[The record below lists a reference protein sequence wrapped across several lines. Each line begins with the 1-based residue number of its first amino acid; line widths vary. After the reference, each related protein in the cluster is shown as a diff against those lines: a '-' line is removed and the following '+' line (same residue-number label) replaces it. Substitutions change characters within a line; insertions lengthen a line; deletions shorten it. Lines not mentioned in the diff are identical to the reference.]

1 MNLFK
6 SYLILAFTLL
16 SFSLLAQ
23 EGTLRGT
30 IIDKETGETLPFATV
45 VLQGTTTGTQ
55 TDLDGKFFLKLPVG
69 KHNIECMYT
78 GYADQLFSD
87 VEILAG
93 EVTTMDISM
102 GTGAVKIDEIVVE
115 AKKIT
120 NTEAAINTIRRKS
133 SNILDGISSQLISR
147 SGDGDAGEIAKRV
160 TGVSIEG
167 GKHVYVRGL
176 GDRYTKTILNGMAIP
191 GLDPD
196 RNAVQ
201 MDIFP
206 SNLIN
211 NLLVY
216 KTFTPDLAGD
226 FTGGIVN
233 IVTKDFPDTRTMDF
247 AASFGYNPNVHF
259 NRDFILNE
267 KEGLDVIGLG
277 AAPRSL
283 KFHSLT
289 KIPDPALND
298 IKTTEL
304 TNKFSNQL
312 GANSANNFLDQSYSF
327 SLGNQMNNAETNR
340 TLGYNLAIN
349 YKNNYQFMDDYQ
361 VGTYFK
367 DGDKSKYELEL
378 EQAGTGNLAVN
389 DVLWNVLAV
398 GSLKKKQSK
407 YSLSL
412 LHIQNGKTE
421 ASQQTQQNYNETGAT
436 LIKDNLTY
444 TQRSISNAL
453 LSAKY
458 SLGNPNWEMDFKLS
472 PTYSKISDPDVRTTA
487 FSLREGQYTLN
498 PGDGAGVRRI
508 FRDLE
513 EINGDFQWNTSYRFK
528 AWNDQGSKL
537 KFGIA
542 NNAKTR
548 DFQILNYF
556 YRHQTDGTI
565 PYFSGDPDDLLNEST
580 IWTVETDEGFH
591 IKGNYEP
598 ANSYKATSN
607 IAAIYIMNELPL
619 TSKLQAIYGVRVE
632 KANNWYTGS
641 SNNGLRVYEKESVLD
656 ELDFLPSVNLVYKVN
671 DMMNLRGSY
680 TRTVARPSFKEK
692 SIAQIY
698 DPVTNRSFVGNID
711 LQQSHI
717 TNVDLRFE
725 KFFLGSDLISFS
737 TFYKQ
742 FKNPIELVAYEL
754 DPNSV
759 QPKNVGNGRLMGAEL
774 EFKKSLKFLTP
785 KLEDLSI
792 ATNLTYVYSQI
803 EMDEE
808 EELPARIA
816 TARAGEEIKTTR
828 QMQGQ
833 SPYIIN
839 AGLNYNNRELGL
851 NANLSYNVQGKRL
864 AIVGGSAPDVYESP
878 FNSLNFKLGKSFGP
892 ENRMRLSI
900 SANNLLG
907 AKRIKNYE
915 NYQAT
920 PVLFEYMN
928 PGRAFSVGFNY
939 AFF

>member
-1 MNLFK
+1 MNQFQ

-16 SFSLLAQ
+16 SFSLFAQ

-30 IIDKETGETLPFATV
+30 ITDKETGETLPFATV
-45 VLQGTTTGTQ
+45 VIQGTTTGTQ

-69 KHNIECMYT
+69 KHNIECVYT
-78 GYADQLFSD
+78 GYADQLFSE
-87 VEILAG
+87 VAILDG
-93 EVTTMDISM
+93 EVTTMDIAM
-102 GTGAVKIDEIVVE
+102 GTGAIKIDEIVVE

-196 RNAVQ
+196 RNSVQ

-233 IVTKDFPDTRTMDF
+233 VVTKDFPETKTMDF

-259 NRDFILNE
+259 NKDFILYDR
-267 KEGLDVIGLG
+267 EGLDAIGLG

-289 KIPDPALND
+289 KIPDPALD
-298 IKTTEL
+298 DPATTEL
-304 TNKFSNQL
+304 TNKFSNKL
-312 GANSANNFLDQSYSF
+312 AATSANNFLDQSYSF
-327 SLGNQMNNAETNR
+327 SLGNQMNNSETNR
-340 TLGYNLAIN
+340 TLGYSLAIN

-367 DGDKSKYELEL
+367 DGDASKYELEL
-378 EQAGTGNLAVN
+378 EQTGTGNLAVN
-389 DVLWNVLAV
+389 DVLWNVHAV
-398 GSLKKKQSK
+398 GAVKKEKSK

-458 SLGNPNWEMDFKLS
+458 SLNSNLEMDVKLS

-508 FRDLE
+508 FRDLD
-513 EINGDFQWNTSYRFK
+513 EINADFQWNTTYRFK
-528 AWNDQGSKL
+528 AWKDRGAKL

-542 NNAKTR
+542 NNAKGR
-548 DFQILNYF
+548 EFQILNYF
-556 YRHQTDGTI
+556 YRQQTDGSV
-565 PYFSGDPDDLLNEST
+565 PYFSGDPDELLSEST
-580 IWTVETDEGFH
+580 IWNVETDEGFFL
-591 IKGNYEP
+591 KGNFEP
-598 ANSYKATSN
+598 ANSYRATSN
-607 IAAIYIMNELPL
+607 VGAVYLMNELQL
-619 TSKLQAIYGVRVE
+619 TNKLQAIYGLRVE

-671 DMMNLRGSY
+671 DMMNLRGSF

-711 LQQSHI
+711 LEASDI

-725 KFFLGSDLISFS
+725 KFFMGADLISFS
-737 TFYKQ
+737 AFYKQ
-742 FKNPIELVAYEL
+742 FQNPIELVAYEL

-759 QPKNVGNGRLMGAEL
+759 QPKNVGNGQLLGGEL
-774 EFKKSLKFLTP
+774 ELKKSLSFLSS
-785 KLEDLSI
+785 KLEDFALS
-792 ATNLTYVYSQI
+792 TNLTYVYSQI
-803 EMDEE
+803 EMDAE

-816 TARAGEEIKTTR
+816 TAREGEVVKTTR

-892 ENRMRLSI
+892 ENRMRLSV

-920 PVLFEYMN
+920 PVLFEYLN
-928 PGRAFSVGFNY
+928 PGRAFAVGFNY
-939 AFF
+939 SFF